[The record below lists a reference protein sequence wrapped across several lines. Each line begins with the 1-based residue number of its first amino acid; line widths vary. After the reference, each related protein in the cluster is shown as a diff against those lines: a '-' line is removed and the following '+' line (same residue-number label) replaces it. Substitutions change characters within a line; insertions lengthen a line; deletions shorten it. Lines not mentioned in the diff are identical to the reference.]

1 MRLAGDG
8 HRVWGLRRSPEGLP
22 GEIEGVAADLT
33 DPRTLGGLPRELDGV
48 VYAVSPQ
55 DRSDAAYRAAYVTG
69 VETLIGA
76 LSSAGSLPGRL
87 LFTSSTA
94 VYGQRGGEW
103 VDEASPT
110 EPRSFSGRR
119 LLEGEA
125 TVRGARTTGVVVRF
139 GGIYGPGRARLLGR
153 VREGEARLPAGSPVW
168 TNRIHRDDCAGAL
181 RHLLEH
187 PEPRDLYVA
196 VDREPARLADVI
208 RWLAERT
215 GAPLPARSEEEP
227 DPSSRRR
234 RSNKRCR
241 SERLVASGYAF
252 RYPTYR
258 EGYAA
263 IMEGAGEEG
272 TAAVEHPKGGER

>member
-1 MRLAGDG
+1 M
-8 HRVWGLRRSPEGLP
+8 WGLRRRPEALP
-22 GEIEGVAADLT
+22 RGIEGVEGDLT
-33 DPRTLGGLPRELDGV
+33 DARTLGRLPRELDGV
-48 VYAVSPQ
+48 VYSVSPE

-103 VDEASPT
+103 VDETSVT
-110 EPRSFSGRR
+110 EPESFSGRR

-125 TVRGARTTGVVVRF
+125 VVRDARTTGVAVRF

-153 VREGEARLPAGSPVW
+153 VREGEARLPAGRPVW

-181 RHLLEH
+181 GHLLEH

-215 GAPLPARSEEEP
+215 GAPPPPRSEEEP

-241 SERLVASGYAF
+241 SDRLVASGYAF
-252 RYPTYR
+252 RHPTYR

-263 IMEGAGEEG
+263 ILEGAAENGTERGE
-272 TAAVEHPKGGER
+272 HRRGGDR